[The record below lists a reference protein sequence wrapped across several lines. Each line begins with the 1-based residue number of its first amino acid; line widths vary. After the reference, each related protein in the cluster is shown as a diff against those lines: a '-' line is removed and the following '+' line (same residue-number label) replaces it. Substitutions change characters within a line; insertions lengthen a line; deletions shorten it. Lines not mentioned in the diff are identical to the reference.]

1 MNSLVSCTRSWPVSL
16 MPSTRWWDIQFSM
29 FLTKALQWKPK
40 TLTWTKTLFSD
51 WKVCALCF
59 NVLFVK
65 YLHMPLWYLYI
76 PIVCLSVVVIHW
88 TRQIKELLS
97 SQESLDTST
106 SSGPLEEIE
115 FWRARCED
123 YSSLTRQLDQPG
135 VKKVIR
141 IVQRAKSS
149 YVEPFQ
155 KLSRQ
160 IQVRCIHLIPTGFSF
175 Y

>member
-1 MNSLVSCTRSWPVSL
+1 M
-16 MPSTRWWDIQFSM
+16 
-29 FLTKALQWKPK
+29 
-40 TLTWTKTLFSD
+40 
-51 WKVCALCF
+51 
-59 NVLFVK
+59 
-65 YLHMPLWYLYI
+65 
-76 PIVCLSVVVIHW
+76 SVVIIHW

-135 VKKVIR
+135 VKKVTR

-160 IQVRCIHLIPTGFSF
+160 IQVDCRCIYCRHVYTML
-175 Y
+175 

>member
-1 MNSLVSCTRSWPVSL
+1 
-16 MPSTRWWDIQFSM
+16 MP
-29 FLTKALQWKPK
+29 A
-40 TLTWTKTLFSD
+40 
-51 WKVCALCF
+51 
-59 NVLFVK
+59 
-65 YLHMPLWYLYI
+65 
-76 PIVCLSVVVIHW
+76 VVIHW
-88 TRQIKELLS
+88 TRQIKELLA

-123 YSSLTRQLDQPG
+123 YSSLTHQLDQPG

-160 IQVRCIHLIPTGFSF
+160 IEVECTFGPITTLISF
-175 Y
+175 TL

>member
-1 MNSLVSCTRSWPVSL
+1 MYH
-16 MPSTRWWDIQFSM
+16 FS
-29 FLTKALQWKPK
+29 QP
-40 TLTWTKTLFSD
+40 
-51 WKVCALCF
+51 
-59 NVLFVK
+59 
-65 YLHMPLWYLYI
+65 
-76 PIVCLSVVVIHW
+76 VVVIHW

-106 SSGPLEEIE
+106 SSGPLEEIG

-123 YSSLTRQLDQPG
+123 YSSLTHQLDQPG

-155 KLSRQ
+155 KLSQQ
-160 IQVRCIHLIPTGFSF
+160 IQVAYTISFSVPSFSHVYVLVCYTGEPTESGELSEV
-175 Y
+175 YLSSPRPV

>member
-1 MNSLVSCTRSWPVSL
+1 MY
-16 MPSTRWWDIQFSM
+16 I
-29 FLTKALQWKPK
+29 
-40 TLTWTKTLFSD
+40 
-51 WKVCALCF
+51 
-59 NVLFVK
+59 LFV
-65 YLHMPLWYLYI
+65 LSIIM
-76 PIVCLSVVVIHW
+76 SVVVIHW

-123 YSSLTRQLDQPG
+123 YSSLTRQLEQPG
-135 VKKVIR
+135 VKKAIR
-141 IVQRAKSS
+141 IAQRAKSS

-160 IQVRCIHLIPTGFSF
+160 IQVDCRCIYCRHVYTML
-175 Y
+175 